1 MCVYC
6 KEEFEYTCTHSQEN
20 MALLP
25 WYYCRVERDEKMAVL
40 VLNFTVY
47 SLIISYRTGK
57 STYGKSMKR

>member
-40 VLNFTVY
+40 VLNFDGVQFDNTVREKV
-47 SLIISYRTGK
+47 RTVK
-57 STYGKSMKR
+57 V